1 MLFPFCKPLQ
11 SYMVRSQNILLFAP
25 QLDFA
30 MSACWLV
37 PGRTLVGGRSV
48 MNVGIW
54 EELNVNPQVG
64 YVKAAEAWDL
74 NVKIQKFPEEIFA
87 L

>member
-1 MLFPFCKPLQ
+1 
-11 SYMVRSQNILLFAP
+11 MVHSWNIFAP
-25 QLDFA
+25 QLDLA
-30 MSACWLV
+30 MSACCLV
-37 PGRTLVGGRSV
+37 PGRTLAGGRSV
-48 MNVGIW
+48 MNVDIW